1 MAPQPGGRITKSD
14 VKIKKDQNKFNMT
27 SLWRHS
33 KQISPK
39 LEVLTLEYQT
49 LLRKFEN
56 YLLPRDF
63 LVKK

>member
-33 KQISPK
+33 KQISSK
-39 LEVLTLEYQT
+39 WKSYHEST
-49 LLRKFEN
+49 KHFEN
-56 YLLPRDF
+56 YHGDVTYTATNF
-63 LVKK
+63 VD